1 MFYVKI
7 PVQFLEKVLNT
18 TIVFIVAIMSYLL
31 VVCFSTTK
39 LNPHQIR
46 EANSI
51 NYR

>member
-7 PVQFLEKVLNT
+7 PVQFLEKVFT